1 MTAQVN
7 SITTKD
13 PFMIGE
19 RLNSKLSELG
29 LTQQRAADRLGIS
42 QSRLNQ
48 YLKNRREPDSQM
60 LCKICETF
68 GITPNYLFGFEEN
81 SPAGLKI
88 DKTALES
95 AILFLKKYE
104 TAHRKSFSAEQSAR
118 IISVVYDIVLSES
131 AENAQKAI
139 DWVIEA
145 VA

>member
-1 MTAQVN
+1 
-7 SITTKD
+7 
-13 PFMIGE
+13 MIGE

-29 LTQQRAADRLGIS
+29 LTQQRAADQLGIS

-68 GITPNYLFGFEEN
+68 GVTPNYLFGYDEN
-81 SPAGLKI
+81 APAGLKI
-88 DKTALES
+88 SKTALET

-104 TAHRKSFSAEQSAR
+104 TTHQKNFSAEQSAR

>member
-1 MTAQVN
+1 
-7 SITTKD
+7 
-13 PFMIGE
+13 MIGE

-29 LTQQRAADRLGIS
+29 LTQQRAADQLGIS

-48 YLKNRREPDSQM
+48 YLKDRREPDAQM

-68 GITPNYLFGFEEN
+68 GITPNHLFGFDDN
-81 SPAGLKI
+81 APAGMKI
-88 DKTALES
+88 NKSALEA

-104 TAHRKSFSAEQSAR
+104 TAHKKSFSAEQSAR